1 MDQAPESHPLSPDTR
16 PQRGLGRVG
25 IMLVVSTAALLAFG
39 LIVAFTKVRES
50 NRLKAM
56 LPRQPGAALD
66 QFYLENPD
74 RIMIHYDDIVGP
86 DRYMKAFPGDGGA
99 DIAFQFPIR
108 RHWCSPLSVRLPDGT
123 TVRRH
128 EVLAVVDSGGL
139 IVTEPRPQ
147 QETGGYDDARV
158 YQLETGLRYRGRH
171 VTTRPPDSAG
181 REGRDQ
187 DGIHTYQLPGGRR
200 FEITFRGGVPD
211 GPFKAYYENG
221 SLWGEATY
229 RNGRATEAWVV
240 TRSGRRFDELRD
252 SAAATKAMNADAQ
265 AEAEKFRQSGARK
278 LAARDYTGAAA
289 DFGFAIDRSGSIA
302 AYLGRADAR
311 LALGDRDG
319 AIQDCKAAQY
329 SDGTDVERARA
340 EQMLAELMHR

>member
-1 MDQAPESHPLSPDTR
+1 
-16 PQRGLGRVG
+16 
-25 IMLVVSTAALLAFG
+25 MLVVTTAALLVFG
-39 LIVAFTKVRES
+39 LFTAFTKVRES
-50 NRLKAM
+50 NRLKGM
-56 LPRQPGAALD
+56 LPRQPSAALD
-66 QFYLENPD
+66 QFYIENPD

-86 DRYMKAFPGDGGA
+86 DRYVKAFPHVEGA

-108 RHWCSPLSVRLPDGT
+108 RHWGSPLTVRLPDGT

-158 YQLETGLRYRGRH
+158 YQLETGLRYRGRR

-187 DGIHTYQLPGGRR
+187 DGIHTYQLPEGRR
-200 FEITFRGGVPD
+200 FEIAFRGGVPD
-211 GPFKAYYENG
+211 GLFKAYYENG
-221 SLWGEATY
+221 SLWGEGTY
-229 RNGRATEAWVV
+229 RQGRIAEAWVV

-252 SAAATKAMNADAQ
+252 SAAATRAMEADAKV
-265 AEAEKFRQSGARK
+265 EAEKFRQSGARK
-278 LAARDYTGAAA
+278 LVTRDYTGAAA
-289 DFGFAIDRSGSIA
+289 EFGFAIDRFGSIA
-302 AYLGRADAR
+302 AYLGRAEAR

-319 AIQDCKAAQY
+319 AIQDCKAGQQ
-329 SDGTDVERARA
+329 SEGTDAERARA
-340 EQMLAELMHR
+340 ELMLADLLSR